1 MYKLC
6 LTIHSLQPGGMER
19 VMSHLANYFS
29 AKDNVEVHL
38 VMYGIKPIMFYS
50 LASNIIVH
58 RAPFVFNNKL
68 RFLYTIKTL
77 LFLRHVITQIRPYSV
92 LSFGERFNNLVLLAL
107 LGKKVNVFVSDRCQ
121 PNKSLGWF
129 QDVLRWFLYQRVSGV
144 IVQTNLA
151 KEIYQKSMPKARL
164 NVIGNPIKTITSES
178 EIIRENIVL
187 TVGRLIESKHHDELI
202 RIFAD
207 INMPDWKLVIVGD
220 DALKQNNKQKLEHL
234 IKQLNFEDRITLA
247 GAQNNVDE
255 YYLRSKIFVLTSS
268 SEGFPNVIGEAMAA
282 GLPVVAFDCIAGP
295 SDMITD
301 NIDGFLI
308 PLFDYGLLKEKLI
321 QLMNDQK
328 LREVS
333 GDNAKADIRR
343 FASDIIG
350 EAYYSLLTF
359 AD

>member
-1 MYKLC
+1 M
-6 LTIHSLQPGGMER
+6 
-19 VMSHLANYFS
+19 
-29 AKDNVEVHL
+29 
-38 VMYGIKPIMFYS
+38 
-50 LASNIIVH
+50 
-58 RAPFVFNNKL
+58 
-68 RFLYTIKTL
+68 
-77 LFLRHVITQIRPYSV
+77 LFIRQEISQIQPYSI

-107 LGKKVNVFVSDRCQ
+107 IGKKYPIYVSDRCQ

-129 QDVLRWFLYQRVSGV
+129 QDVLRRFLYQRVSGV

-151 KEIYQKSMPKARL
+151 KEIYQKSMPKAL
-164 NVIGNPIKTITSES
+164 LTVIGNPIKTIMSES

-220 DALKQNNKQKLEHL
+220 DALKQHNKQKLEHL

-247 GAQNNVDE
+247 GVQNNVDE
-255 YYLRSKIFVLTSS
+255 YYLRCKIFVLTSS

-295 SDMITD
+295 SEMITD

-308 PLFDYGLLKEKLI
+308 PLFDYRLLKDKLI
-321 QLMNDQK
+321 QLMNDPI
-328 LREVS
+328 LSEAM
-333 GDNAKADIRR
+333 GEKARSSIQR
-343 FASDIIG
+343 FSSDKIG
-350 EAYYSLLTF
+350 EDYYSLLTF
-359 AD
+359 AV

>member
-1 MYKLC
+1 MFKLC

-19 VMSHLANYFS
+19 VMSELAIFFCS
-29 AKDNVEVHL
+29 KPDIEVHL
-38 VMYGIKPIMFYS
+38 LMYGIRPFIFYS
-50 LASNIIVH
+50 LPANIHIH
-58 RAPFVFNNKL
+58 KPLFIFNNKR
-68 RFLYTIKTL
+68 RFIYSLKTM
-77 LFLRHVITQIRPYSV
+77 LFIRQEISQIQPYSI

-107 LGKKVNVFVSDRCQ
+107 IGKKYPIYVSDRCQ

-129 QDVLRWFLYQRVSGV
+129 QDVLRRFLYQRVSGV

-151 KEIYQKSMPKARL
+151 KEIYQKSMPKAL
-164 NVIGNPIKTITSES
+164 LTVIGNPIKTIMSES

-220 DALKQNNKQKLEHL
+220 DALKQHNKQKLEHL

-247 GAQNNVDE
+247 GVQNNVDE
-255 YYLRSKIFVLTSS
+255 YYLRCKIFVLTSS

-295 SDMITD
+295 SEMITD

-308 PLFDYGLLKEKLI
+308 PLFDYRLLKDKLI
-321 QLMNDQK
+321 QLMNDPI
-328 LREVS
+328 LSEAM
-333 GDNAKADIRR
+333 GEKARSSIQR
-343 FASDIIG
+343 FSSDKIG
-350 EAYYSLLTF
+350 EDYYSLLTF
-359 AD
+359 AV

>member
-1 MYKLC
+1 M
-6 LTIHSLQPGGMER
+6 
-19 VMSHLANYFS
+19 MSHLANYFS
-29 AKDNVEVHL
+29 TKDNVEVHL
-38 VMYGIKPIMFYS
+38 VMYGIKPIIFYS
-50 LASNIIVH
+50 LASNVIVH

-68 RFLYTIKTL
+68 RFLYTLKTL
-77 LFLRHVITQIRPYSV
+77 LFLRHVITQIKPYSV

-107 LGKKVNVFVSDRCQ
+107 LGKKFNVFVSDRCQ

-129 QDVLRWFLYQRVSGV
+129 QDLLRWVLYQRISGV

-164 NVIGNPIKTITSES
+164 AVIGNPIKTIVSDS
-178 EIIRENIVL
+178 EIFRENIVL

-202 RIFAD
+202 RIFAE
-207 INMPDWKLVIVGD
+207 INMADWKLVIVGD

-234 IKQLNFEDRITLA
+234 IKQLNFEARIILA

-282 GLPVVAFDCIAGP
+282 GLPVVAFNCIAGP

-308 PLFDYGLLKEKLI
+308 PLFDYELLKEKLI

-328 LREVS
+328 LREVT
-333 GDNAKADIRR
+333 GNNAKADIRR
-343 FASDIIG
+343 FASEIIG

>member
-6 LTIHSLQPGGMER
+6 LSIHSLQPGGMER
-19 VMSHLANYFS
+19 VMSLLANHFS

-38 VMYGIKPIMFYS
+38 VMYGIKPIIFYS
-50 LASNIIVH
+50 LASNIIIH
-58 RAPFVFNNKL
+58 RAQFVFNNKL

-77 LFLRHVITQIRPYSV
+77 LFLRNVITQIRPYSV

-107 LGKKVNVFVSDRCQ
+107 FGRKVNVFVSDRCQ

-129 QDVLRWFLYQRVSGV
+129 QDVLRRFLYQRASGV

-151 KEIYQKSMPKARL
+151 KEIYQKSMPMARL
-164 NVIGNPIKTITSES
+164 TVIGNPIKTIMSES
-178 EIIRENIVL
+178 EILRENIVL

-220 DALKQNNKQKLEHL
+220 DALKQHNKQKLEHL
-234 IKQLNFEDRITLA
+234 IKQLSFEDRITLA

-255 YYLRSKIFVLTSS
+255 YYLRSKIFVLPSS

-295 SDMITD
+295 SEMITD

-308 PLFDYGLLKEKLI
+308 PLFDYRLLKDKLI
-321 QLMNDQK
+321 QLMNDP
-328 LREVS
+328 LLSEAM
-333 GDNAKADIRR
+333 GEKARSSIQR
-343 FASDIIG
+343 FSSDKIG
-350 EAYYSLLTF
+350 EDYYSLLTF
-359 AD
+359 AV